1 MKTKILIL
9 FLFTFLNFNSISLAA
24 GGSSGNSGN
33 NDGKKMS
40 DFDWG
45 ERKII
50 KAKKYEKKG
59 KTKKAEKNY
68 KEAIKYFFKANKKD
82 SVNPDIYNYLGFAHR
97 KIGNFTDGEM
107 YYLIGLELDPK
118 HNGINEYLGELYL
131 QTDRKDKALERLK
144 VLETCGCEEYKELKD
159 LIEGKKTSK
168 Y

>member
-9 FLFTFLNFNSISLAA
+9 FLFTLLNFNSISLAA
-24 GGSSGNSGN
+24 GSSSGNSGN

-82 SVNPDIYNYLGFAHR
+82 SANPDIYNYLGFAHR

-118 HNGINEYLGELYL
+118 HNGINEYLGELYVATGRHNL
-131 QTDRKDKALERLK
+131 AVERLE
-144 VLETCGCEEYKELKD
+144 VLKSCNCEEYSQLKAV
-159 LIEGKKTSK
+159 IAGEKISK

>member
-33 NDGKKMS
+33 NDGNKMS

-68 KEAIKYFFKANKKD
+68 KQAIKYFFKANKKD
-82 SVNPDIYNYLGFAHR
+82 STNPDIYNYLGFAHR

>member
-1 MKTKILIL
+1 MKLLIITL
-9 FLFTFLNFNSISLAA
+9 ITFLNFTTFSYTAGS
-24 GGSSGNSGN
+24 GGSSNDNSSAN
-33 NDGKKMS
+33 KMS
-40 DFDWG
+40 DFDWA

-59 KTKKAEKNY
+59 KLKKAEKSYND
-68 KEAIKYFFKANKKD
+68 AIKKLLKANEKD
-82 SVNPDIYNYLGFAHR
+82 PTNPDIYNYLGFANR
-97 KIGNFTDGEM
+97 KVGNFKDGEM

-131 QTDRKDKALERLK
+131 QTNRKDKALERLK
-144 VLETCGCEEYKELKD
+144 VLETCNCKEYKELKD

>member
-9 FLFTFLNFNSISLAA
+9 FLFTFINFNSISLAA
-24 GGSSGNSGN
+24 GGSSGNDG
-33 NDGKKMS
+33 GKKMS

-131 QTDRKDKALERLK
+131 QTNRKDKALERLK
-144 VLETCGCEEYKELKD
+144 VLETCGCVEYKELKD